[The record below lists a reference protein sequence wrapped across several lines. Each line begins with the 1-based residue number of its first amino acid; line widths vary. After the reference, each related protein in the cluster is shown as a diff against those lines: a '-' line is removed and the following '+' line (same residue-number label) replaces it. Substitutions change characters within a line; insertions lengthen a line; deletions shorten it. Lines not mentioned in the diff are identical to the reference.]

1 MEEKTLLPLT
11 GERRG
16 AFEAVGFSFPFSRC
30 AKLCQDYGTHWNAF
44 FRRTDSELVLPGFV
58 NIGG

>member
-1 MEEKTLLPLT
+1 MEEKTVLPLT
-11 GERRG
+11 GKRHG
-16 AFEAVGFSFPFSRC
+16 AFEAVGFSLPFSRY

-44 FRRTDSELVLPGFV
+44 FRRTGRELVLPGFV